1 MYIVMAKVGPLDP
14 AVVAT
19 GLTLRGLIT
28 IVHIKLEKNHFKKL
42 KPCQAFKKNLSFL
55 HRVQIIQG
63 VSVSMLLLKM
73 LLKLL
78 TTYPN

>member
-1 MYIVMAKVGPLDP
+1 MAKVGPLDP

-19 GLTLRGLIT
+19 GLTLHALIT
-28 IVHIKLEKNHFKKL
+28 ILHIKLAKNHFKKL
-42 KPCQAFKKNLSFL
+42 KPCQALKKRKKNISFL
-55 HRVQIIQG
+55 HGVQIIQG

-73 LLKLL
+73 LSKLL